1 MTRVSQFANDL
12 GISREQAKKLINK
25 GRAKKDGG
33 SNILEN
39 FKMKAKKS
47 NKTKAKKISMD
58 AGPANTLEDLFNK
71 YIRMGLS
78 DEEAEK
84 KAREEIDKLPE
95 KDAKARKAESLNEAI
110 KKVKMGK
117 KNGGMSENR
126 FMQDDIKK
134 MENGGMVRGMGAAIS
149 PRKIQIK

>member
-47 NKTKAKKISMD
+47 NKISLLS
-58 AGPANTLEDLFNK
+58 GPYKSINLMKND
-71 YIRMGLS
+71 YIQLKNFGF
-78 DEEAEK
+78 EELD
-84 KAREEIDKLPE
+84 ITI
-95 KDAKARKAESLNEAI
+95 NE
-110 KKVKMGK
+110 
-117 KNGGMSENR
+117 
-126 FMQDDIKK
+126 
-134 MENGGMVRGMGAAIS
+134 
-149 PRKIQIK
+149 

>member
-39 FKMKAKKS
+39 FKMKAKK
-47 NKTKAKKISMD
+47 ISMD

-84 KAREEIDKLPE
+84 KAREEFDKLPE
-95 KDAKARKAESLNEAI
+95 IDAKAGKAVSLNEAI